1 MKIFD
6 TFDEFWRE
14 YFRTPGAHGFDTWTI
29 ARFTHTDD
37 ATYARQKAEGQD
49 KLGFQPTM
57 ITLADP
63 LRLRKEEVVIK
74 NLSDAANASLREQ
87 CQHRFIEQLPAR
99 FGLFNPDARQADAIY
114 KTWEQFAAEWLE
126 REGRSL
132 LQYNLPVLF
141 DHVSDIEYWGWQQ
154 KGFDP
159 CGTQRLVMTIF
170 QYRTGRFAEI
180 FISNTD
186 DNDMARI
193 KLLIQSKLAVQ
204 MQELL

>member
-6 TFDEFWRE
+6 TFEDFWKA
-14 YFRTPGAHGFDTWTI
+14 YFSDRGSHGFDVWTI
-29 ARFTHTDD
+29 AHFTHTDD
-37 ATYARQKAEGQD
+37 STYHKQKAEKKD

-63 LRLRKEEVVIK
+63 LRLRKEEAVIK
-74 NLSDAANASLREQ
+74 GLTDAANDSLRAQ

-99 FGLFNPDARQADAIY
+99 FGLFHPDIREADAIY
-114 KTWEQFAAEWLE
+114 ETWEQFAAEWLE
-126 REGRSL
+126 RDGRSL
-132 LQYNLPVLF
+132 LPYNLPVLF

-159 CGTQRLVMTIF
+159 CGTQRLVITVF
-170 QYRTGRFAEI
+170 QYRTGRFAEV
-180 FISNTD
+180 FISNVD
-186 DNDMARI
+186 DSAMSRI
-193 KLLIQSKLAVQ
+193 KLLVQSKLTLQ